1 VAELKWLPEL
11 DVEKRL
17 KGDTIWFKLALVF

>member
-1 VAELKWLPEL
+1 VVELKWPPEL
-11 DVEKRL
+11 DVEHRL